1 MIGLQPER
9 QPGNAAA
16 KRKCW
21 SRKRIQGMDVHES
34 VKAQKKSFQRKV
46 RPGKVEETSTR
57 QRSAYKKVINQDAIW
72 DIVP

>member
-1 MIGLQPER
+1 MQPER

-34 VKAQKKSFQRKV
+34 VKVQKKSFQRKV
-46 RPGKVEETSTR
+46 RNGKVEEIPTR
-57 QRSAYKKVINQDAIW
+57 QRSSYKRVINQDAIW
-72 DIVP
+72 DRVP

>member
-1 MIGLQPER
+1 MVGGDRMQPER

-34 VKAQKKSFQRKV
+34 VKAQKKS
-46 RPGKVEETSTR
+46 EERWFAELVFLFSR
-57 QRSAYKKVINQDAIW
+57 FHAEI
-72 DIVP
+72 P